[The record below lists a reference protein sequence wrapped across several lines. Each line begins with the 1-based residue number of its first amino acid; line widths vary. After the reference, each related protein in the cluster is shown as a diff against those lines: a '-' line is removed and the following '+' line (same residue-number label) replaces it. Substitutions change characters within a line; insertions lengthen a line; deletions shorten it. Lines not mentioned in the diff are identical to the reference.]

1 MAARLLSA
9 EFGRKGRRRCQR
21 ESETVDAQ
29 LEDEIMLMNILGWLV
44 FGLIAGGLA
53 QFIMPGRDVGERWD
67 AKGFLITAAIG
78 IVGAMLG
85 GFLSS
90 TLFGWNIDKDFSLQ
104 SFAVAIGGALL
115 LLALYRMAVSSRS
128 TVGHRPYSR

>member
-1 MAARLLSA
+1 
-9 EFGRKGRRRCQR
+9 
-21 ESETVDAQ
+21 